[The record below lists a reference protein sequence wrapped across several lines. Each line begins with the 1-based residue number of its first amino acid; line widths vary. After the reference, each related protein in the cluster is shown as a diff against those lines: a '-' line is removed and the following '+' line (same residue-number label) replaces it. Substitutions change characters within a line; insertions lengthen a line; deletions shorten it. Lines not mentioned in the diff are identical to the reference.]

1 MRSRVSYLPTD
12 GRLAPGAPRG
22 LIQVGMGGFGRRWL
36 EVVLADPR
44 WEYAALATRTPA
56 VREEAAR
63 RAGLPAERAVDSLE
77 AALAAASEADAVLV
91 TTPYFRHADDV
102 VTALRH
108 GKHVLVEKPLTDNG
122 ADAEHIRAAARLAGT
137 TVMVGEDYRF
147 RAGAR
152 AVHAIIQAG
161 EIGAPEMID
170 LQYFVAHRFPAGD
183 WRNELR
189 YPVLIE
195 NNTHQLDLLRY
206 VTGREAL
213 AVTASAFASAA
224 DTPWPCPSV
233 AALIEMEG
241 GLHVTFSASW
251 AYSALRTPWEG
262 TWFMRGPRG
271 GLHWDATGIT
281 VLDAKGEQRR
291 RIAAPDPAPRL
302 DLVLAEFTAA
312 LDEDRAPSVS
322 LADNLRTLDVVLAM
336 IRSSEQQRRVPLPPP
351 DGV

>member
-1 MRSRVSYLPTD
+1 MIPA
-12 GRLAPGAPRG
+12 APRRG
-22 LIQVGMGGFGRRWL
+22 LIQVGLGGFGLRWL

-44 WEYAALATRTPA
+44 WEYAALATRTAA

-63 RAGLPAERAVDSLE
+63 RAGLAPERAVDSLE
-77 AALAAASEADAVLV
+77 AALAAAPEADAVLV

-108 GKHVLVEKPLTDNG
+108 GKHVLVEKPLIDNG
-122 ADAEHIRAAARLAGT
+122 ADAERIRAAAARAAGT

-152 AVHAIIQAG
+152 AVHAIVQAG

-262 TWFMRGPRG
+262 TWFVRGPQG
-271 GLHWDATGIT
+271 GLHWDAAGIT
-281 VLDAKGEQRR
+281 VLDGKGETLR
-291 RIAAPDPAPRL
+291 RIPAPDAAPRL

-312 LDEDRAPSVS
+312 LDEHRAPSVS
-322 LADNLRTLDVVLAM
+322 LADNLRTLAIVLAM
-336 IRSSEQQRRVPLPPP
+336 IRSREQQRRVPLPLP
-351 DGV
+351 DAV

>member
-1 MRSRVSYLPTD
+1 M
-12 GRLAPGAPRG
+12 G
-22 LIQVGMGGFGRRWL
+22 LGGFGQRWL

-44 WEYAALATRTPA
+44 WEYAALATRSPA
-56 VREEAAR
+56 VREAAVR
-63 RAGLPAERAVDSLE
+63 RAGLPPERGADSLA
-77 AALAAASEADAVLV
+77 AALAAAPEADAVLV

-102 VTALRH
+102 VTALDH
-108 GKHVLVEKPLTDNG
+108 GKHVLVEKPLTDNH
-122 ADAEHIRAAARLAGT
+122 AAAERIRAAGRAAGA

-152 AVHAIIQAG
+152 AVHAILQAG

-170 LQYFVAHRFPAGD
+170 LQYFVSHRFPEGD

-206 VTGREAL
+206 LTGREAL

-224 DTPWPCPSV
+224 DTPWPRPSA
-233 AALIEMEG
+233 AALIEMQD

-251 AYSALRTPWEG
+251 AYSALRTQWEG
-262 TWFMRGPRG
+262 TWFLRGPHG
-271 GLHWDATGIT
+271 GMHWDETGIT
-281 VLDAKGEQRR
+281 VQRGDR
-291 RIAAPDPAPRL
+291 RHHLPAPDPAPRL

-312 LDEDRAPSVS
+312 LDQGRAPSVS
-322 LADNLRTLDVVLAM
+322 LDDNLRTLNLVLAM
-336 IRSSEQQRRVPLPPP
+336 IRSGEQQRRVVL

>member
-1 MRSRVSYLPTD
+1 MLGESTWS
-12 GRLAPGAPRG
+12 GPRRR
-22 LIQVGMGGFGRRWL
+22 LIQVGLGGFGRRWL

-56 VREEAAR
+56 VRAAAAR
-63 RAGLPAERAVDSLE
+63 RAGLPPERAADSL
-77 AALAAASEADAVLV
+77 AVALAAAPEADAVLV
-91 TTPYFRHADDV
+91 TTPYFRHAEDV

-108 GKHVLVEKPLTDNG
+108 GKHVLVEKPLTDNH
-122 ADAEHIRAAARLAGT
+122 AAAERIRAAARAAGS

-152 AVHAIIQAG
+152 AVHAILQAG
-161 EIGAPEMID
+161 EIGAPELID

-206 VTGREAL
+206 LTGREAL

-233 AALIEMEG
+233 AALIEMQG

-262 TWFMRGPRG
+262 TWFVRGPHG
-271 GLHWDATGIT
+271 GLRWDETGIT
-281 VLDAKGEQRR
+281 VRIGSGEQRR
-291 RIAAPDPAPRL
+291 QLPAPDPAPRL

-312 LDEDRAPSVS
+312 LDENRAPNVS
-322 LADNLRTLDVVLAM
+322 LEDNLRTLDIVLAM
-336 IRSSEQQRRVPLPPP
+336 IRSSEQRRRVPLR
-351 DGV
+351 